1 MEVYNKSAITV
12 TPKKPFVDWNNK
24 LTPEMPISEKMMG
37 SSRTYL
43 TNPDF
48 EDAEK
53 HLKKYFKQIFEEELE
68 AMWTDEEEWPQKR
81 DFKTFCEWFEYE
93 ISDWVVDLSKKPLR
107 SEW

>member
-1 MEVYNKSAITV
+1 
-12 TPKKPFVDWNNK
+12 
-24 LTPEMPISEKMMG
+24 MPISEKMMG